1 MYFGQLQ
8 ALLASLQELMNKAL
22 VRPGTPHALLLTDQ
36 QIVDEQLLVYVNDLL
51 ASGNIPDLF
60 ARDEYE
66 QIFAVLR

>member
-1 MYFGQLQ
+1 
-8 ALLASLQELMNKAL
+8 MNKAL

-66 QIFAVLR
+66 QIFAALR